1 MISRIRGTLLRRDLT
16 TCEVMTAGGIAYEVE
31 IPLTVFERL
40 PREGAEIEL
49 RTYQVFRE
57 DAQLLF
63 GFLEDGERAVFA
75 RLLTASGVGPKLA
88 LAMLSRYAPARLV
101 RAITDRDIAALR
113 QIPGLGTKK
122 AERLV
127 LELADKLQDLAFA
140 AGAAPARADGAGGAS
155 GRAAEEAVA
164 ALVALGYTA
173 GEATR
178 AVRAALDEQG
188 GLGGVELIKAALAA
202 MAG

>member
-1 MISRIRGTLLRRDLT
+1 MISRIHGTLLRRALEG
-16 TCEVMTAGGIAYEVE
+16 CEIMTAGGVAYQLE
-31 IPLTVFERL
+31 IPLSVFERL
-40 PREGAEIEL
+40 PREGAEVEL
-49 RTYQVFRE
+49 RTYQLFRE

-63 GFLEDGERAVFA
+63 GFLEENERALFA

-88 LAMLSRYAPARLV
+88 LAMLSRMAPDRLV
-101 RAITDRDIAALR
+101 RAITERDVASLR

-140 AGAAPARADGAGGAS
+140 GAAPGARPA

-164 ALVALGYTA
+164 ALVALGYSP
-173 GEATR
+173 GDATH
-178 AVRAALDEQG
+178 AVRDALDETP
-188 GLGGVELIKAALAA
+188 GLGGVDLIKAALGA
-202 MAG
+202 MAE

>member
-1 MISRIRGTLLRRDLT
+1 MISRLRGTLLRRDLEG
-16 TCEVMTAGGIAYEVE
+16 CEIMTAGGVAYQVE
-31 IPLTVFERL
+31 IPLSVFERL

-49 RTYQVFRE
+49 RTYQLFRE

-63 GFLEDGERAVFA
+63 GFLDEPERALFA

-88 LAMLSRYAPARLV
+88 LAMLSRMAPDRLV
-101 RAITDRDIAALR
+101 RAITDRDVASLR

-127 LELADKLQDLAFA
+127 LELGDKLQDLAFA
-140 AGAAPARADGAGGAS
+140 GAAPGGTRPA

-164 ALVALGYTA
+164 ALVALGYSP
-173 GEATR
+173 GDATH
-178 AVRAALDEQG
+178 AVRDILDEQP
-188 GLGGVELIKAALAA
+188 GLGGVDLIRAALGA
-202 MAG
+202 MAE

>member
-16 TCEVMTAGGIAYEVE
+16 SCELMTAAGIAYEVE

-40 PREGAEIEL
+40 PKEGAEIEL

-57 DAQLLF
+57 DAQAIY
-63 GFLEDGERAVFA
+63 GFLEESERAVFA

-88 LAMLSRYAPARLV
+88 LAMLSRYAPDRLV
-101 RAITDRDIAALR
+101 RAITEREIATLR

-127 LELADKLQDLAFA
+127 LELGDKLQDLAFA
-140 AGAAPARADGAGGAS
+140 TAATPRPDGAGAR

-164 ALVALGYTA
+164 ALVALGYST

-178 AVRAALDEQG
+178 AVRAALDEHT
-188 GLGGVELIKAALAA
+188 GLGGVDLIKAALTA

>member
-1 MISRIRGTLLRRDLT
+1 MISRIRGILLRRDLT

-140 AGAAPARADGAGGAS
+140 TAGAAACPDGAQAR

-164 ALVALGYTA
+164 ALVALGYSA

-178 AVRAALDEQG
+178 AVRAALDGQG
-188 GLGGVELIKAALAA
+188 ALTGVDLIKAALAA

>member
-1 MISRIRGTLLRRDLT
+1 MISRIRGTLLRRDLAG
-16 TCEVMTAGGIAYEVE
+16 CEVMTAGGVAYEIE

-49 RTYQVFRE
+49 RTHQLFRE
-57 DAQLLF
+57 DAQVLY
-63 GFLEDGERAVFA
+63 GFLEENERAVFA

-88 LAMLSRYAPARLV
+88 LAMLSRYAPDRLV
-101 RAITDRDIAALR
+101 RAITDRDIATLR

-127 LELADKLQDLAFA
+127 LELGDKLQDLAFA
-140 AGAAPARADGAGGAS
+140 GTGGSGAARPE

-164 ALVALGYTA
+164 ALVALGYSA
-173 GEATR
+173 GDATHAIR
-178 AVRAALDEQG
+178 DILDERP
-188 GLGGVELIKAALAA
+188 GLAGVDLIKAALSA
-202 MAG
+202 MAE